1 MLFSAALAFTLA
13 LALSLSIRRLS
24 LGAGVVDIPDFC
36 RKLNTSPIPRLGG
49 VAFFLAYFTSL
60 AVMGAMSEGL
70 SALDSTLIFS
80 GGLSLLFGAADD
92 FFDLSPLEKLALQLL
107 CASSALLL
115 LPMRYPTALSL
126 LFIILMMNAYN
137 FIDGLDG
144 LATSLSLSSL
154 LFISLSCLLF
164 LNTGMGVSPIL
175 LFFALLGFLPLNAH
189 PASLYMG
196 ETGSSTLGLTI
207 ALITLTLPPP
217 TALLSLAFSLIPI
230 IDTLLAVPRRLFAG
244 RSPFLADMSST
255 A

>member
-1 MLFSAALAFTLA
+1 MSGGFS
-13 LALSLSIRRLS
+13 
-24 LGAGVVDIPDFC
+24 
-36 RKLNTSPIPRLGG
+36 K
-49 VAFFLAYFTSL
+49 
-60 AVMGAMSEGL
+60 
-70 SALDSTLIFS
+70 LDSALIFS

-92 FFDLSPLEKLALQLL
+92 FFDLSPLWKLSLQLVS
-107 CASSALLL
+107 AASALPI
-115 LPMRYPTALSL
+115 LPVRYPTAVSLS
-126 LFIILMMNAYN
+126 FIILMMNAYN

-164 LNTGMGVSPIL
+164 LNTGMGVIPIL
-175 LFFALLGFLPLNAH
+175 LFFALLGFLPLNLH

-207 ALITLTLPPP
+207 SLITLTLPPP

-244 RSPFLADMSST
+244 RSPFLADRGHIHHRLLDLGVSQVAATTLLLILSILLSVT
-255 A
+255 AIAVVFILK